1 MRRWLAA
8 LALLAA
14 SAAFAGPAEAALKLC
29 NRTSYILYAA
39 TSVIFDRGSS
49 TQGWTRIAPG
59 DCQVARAE
67 RLTSQSYL
75 VYARS
80 ALAHSGPERAW
91 GGDFPLCVKDAN
103 FVLNR
108 RENPP
113 SCAGDVFAL
122 PFATVETHNRP
133 DWTMTFDD
141 QPRYAALVAAQL
153 AGVKRLLKDNGYKI
167 AVIDA
172 NPDKATGA
180 ALNDFRKK
188 MHFSDRDG
196 NDKLFAALESE
207 AAKRGGTPQGYTVCN
222 DDKADVMAAITEPAG
237 ADFVTRGWWHI
248 AGGAC
253 ARMITTP
260 LKEAAVWL
268 LVQKPGGDV
277 TVSGSDQFCVTNLE
291 FEIKGRRDCV
301 SRGFTEAGF
310 ARVPTRGKTG
320 SVVHIDSSGLVA
332 PQTGISK

>member
-8 LALLAA
+8 LAVLAGVTSFAAPA
-14 SAAFAGPAEAALKLC
+14 SAALKLC
-29 NRTSYILYAA
+29 NRTSYILYAS
-39 TSVIFDRGSS
+39 TSAVFDRGSS

-91 GGDFPLCVKDAN
+91 AGDFPLCVKDAN

-113 SCAGDVFAL
+113 VCTGDVFAAS
-122 PFATVETHNRP
+122 FAMVETHNRP

-141 QPRYAALVAAQL
+141 LPRYGALEAAQL

-167 AVIDA
+167 GAIDA
-172 NPDKATGA
+172 RPDKPTGA

-188 MHFSDRDG
+188 MHFSDQDG
-196 NDKLFAALESE
+196 NDKLFAALETE
-207 AAKRGGTPQGYTVCN
+207 AGKRGGTPQGYTVCN
-222 DDKADVMAAITEPAG
+222 DDKADVIAAITEPAG
-237 ADFVTRGWWHI
+237 TDFVTRGWWHI

-260 LKEAAVWL
+260 LKESVVWL
-268 LVQKPGGDV
+268 LAQKPGGGA
-277 TVSGSDQFCVTNLE
+277 TVSGPDQFCVANLE

-301 SRGFTEAGF
+301 SRGFVEAGF
-310 ARVPTRGKTG
+310 IRIPTHGKSG
-320 SVVHIDSSGLVA
+320 SVVHIDANGLVV